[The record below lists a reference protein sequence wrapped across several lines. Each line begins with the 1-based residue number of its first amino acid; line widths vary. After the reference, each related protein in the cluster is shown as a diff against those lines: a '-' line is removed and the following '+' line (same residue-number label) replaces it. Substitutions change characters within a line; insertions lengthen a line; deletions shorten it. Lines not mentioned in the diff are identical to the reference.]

1 MYCMC
6 KCVYWSVCRL
16 ICQSSHCLRSSLR
29 IPLKVLLSLSSQS
42 NDTPRCHLTSFS
54 LPWCRFPSLSFPDLS
69 LHWPLSRLPLCQRVL
84 PAVAFFRL
92 LAVCPYQFFFF
103 FSVSGPC
110 LVNLEVSLCPSHPYP
125 PSMDKHIGHVGP
137 SVKGSSHKRPSP
149 SPQIWAVQYTDGWV
163 SHSPSSCWLTWGC
176 G

>member
-6 KCVYWSVCRL
+6 KCMYESVYVGLSVKTL
-16 ICQSSHCLRSSLR
+16 FALEFKNPVKSSTVPVHPDKWHTLMSFHFPCLVTDF
-29 IPLKVLLSLSSQS
+29 PPCLSL
-42 NDTPRCHLTSFS
+42 NFLCAG
-54 LPWCRFPSLSFPDLS
+54 LSPC
-69 LHWPLSRLPLCQRVL
+69 LPLCQTCSSCGFLLSVTRYLSL
-84 PAVAFFRL
+84 PVS
-92 LAVCPYQFFFF
+92 F